1 MKYKGKNISKPQY
14 YIYTSLSDKYF
25 YLYETN
31 YLSKHIY
38 ENVLKN
44 NINKNNIQ
52 NIYEIDEYYTYS
64 SSNIDY
70 NEDISKT
77 KKRKRNEEKKK
88 IEFVINRIKK
98 ELDIENKIK
107 YTFLENKKIIKIKL
121 SELCEENKI
130 IFNGIMEKL
139 ENKNLFKY
147 EKAINKIFTK
157 CDEIFKNKIIARAEK
172 KLEKD
177 KQGIKLTNYVVNK
190 YVDYDTDDILTSNGY
205 GSDGYCISD
214 CDSDTKIKYYWSL
227 SGIYNSREDYYY

>member
-107 YTFLENKKIIKIKL
+107 YTIIGHSEMRSNHGENDKIV
-121 SELCEENKI
+121 S
-130 IFNGIMEKL
+130 
-139 ENKNLFKY
+139 
-147 EKAINKIFTK
+147 
-157 CDEIFKNKIIARAEK
+157 K
-172 KLEKD
+172 KLELS
-177 KQGIKLTNYVVNK
+177 INNKLIPIVCIGESLNIYKSKKTKPYLRSQINTIFKKTEK
-190 YVDYDTDDILTSNGY
+190 YDQIILAY
-205 GSDGYCISD
+205 EP
-214 CDSDTKIKYYWSL
+214 L
-227 SGIYNSREDYYY
+227 